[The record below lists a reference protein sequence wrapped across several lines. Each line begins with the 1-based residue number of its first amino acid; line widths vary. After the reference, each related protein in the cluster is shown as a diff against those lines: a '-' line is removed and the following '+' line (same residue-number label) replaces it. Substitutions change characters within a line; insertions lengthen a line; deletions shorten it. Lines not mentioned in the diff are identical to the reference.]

1 MTTAALAE
9 DRDPEPVPAPKRD
22 RNRRKELLL
31 AAVVAVTLAA
41 LGLPLG
47 LLWRVLAPRVEFV
60 MTEQGP
66 APVQAE
72 PEGFVAD
79 DGWYVVL
86 TLGVGILAA
95 ILVWLLLRR
104 QRGPLILVGLVIGSV
119 AGGVLTLWL
128 GSHIGYEHYRDLV
141 ANAPVGTHIF
151 RPPDVR
157 SAEVGLW
164 FGFLP
169 KVQGAVLLQ
178 AVGAATAY
186 MMLASF
192 HVEPDLRR
200 PDDVPPAVGASWE
213 PTDWTAQQEWPAP
226 PGSGP
231 GEQPRA

>member
-1 MTTAALAE
+1 VTTAAFAP
-9 DRDPEPVPAPKRD
+9 DRDPESVPAPTRD
-22 RNRRKELLL
+22 RGRRTEVLL
-31 AAVVAVTLAA
+31 AAIVAVVLAA

-47 LLWRVLAPRVEFV
+47 LLWRALAPRVEFV

-66 APVQAE
+66 TPLQQE

-79 DGWYVVL
+79 DGWYVL
-86 TLGVGILAA
+86 ITLAAGVLAA

-104 QRGPLILVGLVIGSV
+104 QRGPLVLVGLVVGSI

-128 GSHIGYEHYRDLV
+128 GHHIGYAHYRDLI
-141 ANAPVGTHIF
+141 ATAPVGTHIF

-164 FGFLP
+164 FGVLP
-169 KVQGAVLLQ
+169 KVQGTVLLQ

-200 PDDVPPAVGASWE
+200 PEGAPPVGASWE
-213 PTDWTAQQEWPAP
+213 PTGWTAQQEWPAP
-226 PGSGP
+226 PGSDP
-231 GEQPRA
+231 GEQPRG